1 MTPLWLET
9 HASYVHNSSVITA
22 DQITFSAGSI
32 QQALLLRI
40 PLLEAGLLEDGTPL
54 SVEITVAH
62 DVSIGESRDSDP
74 RYGVS
79 DGTNFVG
86 FQTVDQ
92 SNYEGRHF
100 FYPCHGLQGISGE
113 ALTGIKDFDKTSDTQ
128 VAKFYPDQ
136 FVFTFKLDKS
146 WGLCFIAHGGDFI
159 KTVTYTKRLL
169 LSKGLL
175 LEVYK
180 VHRKEK
186 VGIKYIEVTLRNTGD
201 Y

>member
-9 HASYVHNSSVITA
+9 HASYVHKSGVLTA
-22 DQITFSAGSI
+22 DQIAFSAGSI

-62 DVSIGESRDSDP
+62 DVSIGESRVSDP

-100 FYPCHGLQGISGE
+100 FLS
-113 ALTGIKDFDKTSDTQ
+113 L
-128 VAKFYPDQ
+128 
-136 FVFTFKLDKS
+136 S
-146 WGLCFIAHGGDFI
+146 WTARHIRRGFEWH
-159 KTVTYTKRLL
+159 
-169 LSKGLL
+169 
-175 LEVYK
+175 
-180 VHRKEK
+180 
-186 VGIKYIEVTLRNTGD
+186 
-201 Y
+201 